1 MRSAR
6 VASDALLIVTSVHGR
21 VLEELADAVGRAVG
35 GHVEVRTG
43 MDASTW
49 TGARAR
55 GRVASLVIRL
65 RGFLFPL
72 RVDLGP
78 RRSDLVI
85 IATTNPFLLPA
96 AVAMRRPRARLV
108 TLVYDL
114 YPESLEVRLALPRP
128 IRALLTAVTAFGL
141 RRSAAVVFLGERT
154 RDYVIDRYSLT
165 CPTWVIPPGCGEI
178 SRPHRPPPA
187 LEELARDL
195 EAKVVISYVGNL
207 GSMHDATTLAE
218 AIRLTIASCGDS
230 CAVVISARG
239 DRADELIGFL
249 VDLPGVTVL
258 KHLDPDEWAW
268 VTHRT
273 DIALASL
280 DAAAGLVSLPSK
292 VFASLAGGAAI
303 LAVAPEGSDLAE
315 LVRGLGVGVVTPP
328 GDAAAAAEALRA
340 LVVGATDRGEFG
352 QAALTASARFTPES
366 LGDRWAELLSRV
378 D

>member
-1 MRSAR
+1 
-6 VASDALLIVTSVHGR
+6 V
-21 VLEELADAVGRAVG
+21 
-35 GHVEVRTG
+35 
-43 MDASTW
+43 
-49 TGARAR
+49 
-55 GRVASLVIRL
+55 

-78 RRSDLVI
+78 RRSDRVI
-85 IATTNPFLLPA
+85 IATTNPFLFPA

-114 YPESLEVRLALPRP
+114 YPESLEVRLAVLRP
-128 IRALLTAVTAFGL
+128 IRALIAATTAFGL
-141 RRSAAVVFLGERT
+141 RRSSAVVFLGERT
-154 RDYVIDRYSLT
+154 RQYVVDRYSLT
-165 CPTWVIPPGCGEI
+165 CPTAVIPPGCGEI
-178 SRPHRPPPA
+178 SRPDRPPPT

-195 EAKVVISYVGNL
+195 EAKVVMSYIGNM

-218 AIRLTIASCGDS
+218 AIRLTIASCGVS

-239 DRADELIGFL
+239 DRADELIGPL
-249 VDLPGVTVL
+249 VGLSGVTVL

-268 VTHRT
+268 ITHRT

-315 LVRGLGVGVVTPP
+315 LVRGLAIDQPVPEAVRAQLV
-328 GDAAAAAEALRA
+328 AAIVDLAHQVWE
-340 LVVGATDRGEFG
+340 
-352 QAALTASARFTPES
+352 
-366 LGDRWAELLSRV
+366 LGRCPAQDEKGGLLNQLY
-378 D
+378 